1 MKSLKSLQNPYS
13 PCLEWL
19 MRGLLLL
26 LPFLYAMS
34 AGAQGHH
41 ITVKVMIQTEDTKV
55 NPVTKKPETIVSYV
69 PKENV
74 HVFGFWSVEKGREA
88 LKKYE
93 DNQAGYRLDRAANSF
108 GETNARGIVELP
120 KMTLDG
126 FIICVTDKGTGSYDG
141 KPFSGGEVEF
151 RMKDEG
157 KRMRDAVVIAEKL
170 KRDPNK
176 PIVPIACGNSIPFSY
191 NYFVDGDSTYTNAR
205 IGISPIAIIMG
216 TNEIAKV
223 MRPVVI
229 DGKEYH
235 QTMYRRMG
243 FDMNN
248 DGLAAWIDTTKV
260 MQQHEPVRM
269 EIVDT
274 LYPIDETK
282 NYPIYGDIW
291 IEDYNGQ
298 FKRSRK
304 LLSEGYAKRPMR
316 FLEFTLPKVDIDTAL
331 YRRVGVATMQDD
343 KRTINVQFQQGK
355 KELDMSDSLT
365 AVGVQ
370 QLIANIGR
378 YYHNDNAGIT
388 SATIKGY
395 ASPEGNFVRNQQ
407 LSNERARFF
416 QSDII
421 SSKFPLIKFDA
432 VTAEVT
438 PWSEVVAELLK
449 RGKTEYAEQVNRVIE
464 AHPQNMDAQ
473 FLKIKNMPLYPFVH
487 DSILP
492 LLRKVD
498 FSFTYYTYK
507 VRGPQEILDLYNT
520 RDDYKDG
527 SACQDYELYQLFRF
541 FQKDYKRLEPLA
553 KTAYQVVR
561 DDAEDRP
568 WPLAA
573 YYLGRCY
580 MERNVVDTTMLLPYL
595 ETDTAIILGYRS
607 NFFQRRDQMGNLRGY
622 FNDPAIVALHIAML
636 CRAKDYKKANK
647 YGELLPNTREYNQL
661 RQLLRCLDCGW
672 DNPEVRDAVAETSL
686 WNRIIIYAA
695 QDSIRYP
702 QAALIFLTDPAY
714 RDSLPKDPRVKYQ
727 EAILRW
733 ELSPQHDEDSD
744 TEWGMNYFRYITD
757 EDYDDMFG
765 VAGETCKGKP
775 WIKNDWGFPMVECCY
790 QDEKYLQIMKND
802 GYFSAGYKK
811 AFEKHWPKLKAYIK
825 QKIETEE
832 EERKQQEAEN
842 EAVNE
847 GVNEGGSEGSSDVGI
862 EQTEVGGYEHE

>member
-1 MKSLKSLQNPYS
+1 MDKKSTHSFYWSLLLK
-13 PCLEWL
+13 
-19 MRGLLLL
+19 GLFLL
-26 LPFLYAMS
+26 LPFIYVLPV
-34 AGAQGHH
+34 GAQGHI
-41 ITVKVMIQTEDTKV
+41 ITVKVMVKSEDTKV
-55 NPVTKKPETIVSYV
+55 DPVSKKPISVVSYV

-74 HVFGFWSVEKGREA
+74 HVFGFWDVKKGREA
-88 LKKYE
+88 LKKYD

-108 GETNARGIVELP
+108 GETNARGVVELR

-126 FIICVTDKGTGSYDG
+126 YIICVTEKGTGSFKG
-141 KPFSGGEVEF
+141 EPFSGGEIEI
-151 RMKDEG
+151 RMDDEG
-157 KRMRDAVVIAEKL
+157 KKMKDVVIKGDKI
-170 KRDPNK
+170 KRDPNR
-176 PIVPIACGNSIPFSY
+176 PIVPIACGNTLPFTY

-205 IGISPIAIIMG
+205 IGISPIAIVMG

-243 FDMNN
+243 FDMIN
-248 DGLAAWIDTTKV
+248 DGLAAWIDTTKF
-260 MQQHEPVRM
+260 MQQHEPVHM

-274 LYPIDETK
+274 LYPIDETQ

-298 FKRSRK
+298 IKRSRK

-316 FLEFTLPKVDIDTAL
+316 FLEFTLPRIDIDTAL
-331 YRRVGVATMQDD
+331 YRREGVATMQDD
-343 KRTINVQFQQGK
+343 KRTINVQFQQGR

-365 AVGVQ
+365 AVGVN

-378 YYHNDNAGIT
+378 YYNNEDAGIT
-388 SATIKGY
+388 NAYIKGY
-395 ASPEGNFVRNQQ
+395 ASPEGNYARNQQ

-421 SSKFPLIKFDA
+421 SAKFPNIKFES
-432 VTAEVT
+432 VTAEVI
-438 PWSEVVAELLK
+438 PWSEVVSELLK

-473 FLKIKNMPLYPFVH
+473 FLKIKNMSFYPFLK

-498 FSFTYYTYK
+498 FSFTYFTYK
-507 VRGPQEILDLYNT
+507 VRSPQEILDMYNT

-527 SACQDYELYQLFRF
+527 TACQDYELYQLFRF
-541 FQKDYKRLEPLA
+541 FHKDYKRLEPLA
-553 KTAYQVVR
+553 RAAYKVVK

-580 MERNVVDTTMLLPYL
+580 LERNVVDTTLLLPFL
-595 ETDTAIILGYRS
+595 ETDTAIVLAQRT
-607 NFFQRRDQMGNLRGY
+607 NFFQRRDEMGNLRGF
-622 FNDPAIVALHIAML
+622 FNDPSIVALHIAML

-647 YGELLPNTREYNQL
+647 YGELLPDTEEYNQL
-661 RQLLRCLDCGW
+661 RYLLKCLDCGW
-672 DNPEVRDAVAETSL
+672 DQPEVRDAVAETSL
-686 WNRIIIYAA
+686 WNKIIIYAA
-695 QDSIRYP
+695 QSDSIQYMKT
-702 QAALIFLTDPAY
+702 ALLLLTDSTL

-733 ELSPQHDEDSD
+733 ELSKQHDEDSD
-744 TEWGMNYFRYITD
+744 TEWAIRYFRYVTD
-757 EDYDDMFG
+757 EDFDVMFAS
-765 VAGETCKGKP
+765 AGETCQGKP
-775 WIKNDWGFPMVECCY
+775 WIKNDWGFPMAECCY

-811 AFEKHWPKLKAYIK
+811 AFEKHWPKLKAYMK

-832 EERKQQEAEN
+832 QERKEQEAQRKAKAEV
-842 EAVNE
+842 VNE
-847 GVNEGGSEGSSDVGI
+847 LDDSSENSHKSTDGNKDD
-862 EQTEVGGYEHE
+862 